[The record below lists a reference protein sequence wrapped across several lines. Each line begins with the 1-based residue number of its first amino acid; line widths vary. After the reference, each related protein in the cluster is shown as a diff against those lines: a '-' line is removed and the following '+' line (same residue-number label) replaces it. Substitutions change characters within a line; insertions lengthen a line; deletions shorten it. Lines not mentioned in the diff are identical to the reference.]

1 MLNKVL
7 YMSIQTDLA
16 VKHGEEGTLHVE
28 REELLRLVQV
38 GRRRPVQRLRGG
50 PLEPR
55 AGGQG
60 LRRVTRRPNVTLQDL
75 KAMERY
81 MQYKCLSNFTFDNNI
96 IYN

>member
-1 MLNKVL
+1 
-7 YMSIQTDLA
+7 MSIQTDLA

-28 REELLRLVQV
+28 GEELLRLVQV
-38 GRRRPVQRLRGG
+38 GRRRPVQGLRGG

-81 MQYKCLSNFTFDNNI
+81 MQYKCLSTFTFDNNI